1 MAIRLSNSST
11 SSNDAKASAVNAIAE
26 DDVDD
31 GVSAEII
38 SIIDSITTVSALYL
52 FIPLH
57 HEIDLTYMC
66 SPCFLPL
73 FASFVYLFT
82 CLLVCLLVV

>member
-1 MAIRLSNSST
+1 MAIRLSNSNT

-52 FIPLH
+52 FIRLH
-57 HEIDLTYMC
+57 RER
-66 SPCFLPL
+66 P
-73 FASFVYLFT
+73 
-82 CLLVCLLVV
+82 